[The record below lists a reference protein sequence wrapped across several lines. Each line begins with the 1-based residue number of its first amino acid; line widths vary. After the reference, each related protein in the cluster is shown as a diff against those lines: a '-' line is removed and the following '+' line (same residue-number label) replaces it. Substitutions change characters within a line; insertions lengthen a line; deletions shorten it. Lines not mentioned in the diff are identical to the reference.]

1 VGCRAGLAGSKLLRR
16 IEAHARASRLRDE
29 CDSSVER
36 MVTLM
41 SREEEEQDRN
51 RRASVPGDAQRLLLF
66 CPQLLIEGE
75 DAAGYNELLKRICE
89 GVMPED
95 PIEELLTADVV
106 FLQWEI
112 LRWRRAKWNTM
123 QARVLNALRAF
134 LDRELPFEMC
144 SEYVAEVA
152 EIFQDNLPED
162 EADTAQ
168 TLAQACA
175 RREWY
180 AIDKLNEILIDTGRS
195 SDRLDSLDR
204 KAQKP
209 RQERMQELM
218 QGYVQ
223 HEPDTVKL
231 VNELLTDA
239 GKSMDDFIAGALAKE
254 LDKTERIDRLITL
267 TEDRRNASLREIERR
282 RAALGERLRRS
293 MQQIEHNQLP
303 AIETMPAN
311 GKNGA

>member
-1 VGCRAGLAGSKLLRR
+1 
-16 IEAHARASRLRDE
+16 
-29 CDSSVER
+29 
-36 MVTLM
+36 
-41 SREEEEQDRN
+41 
-51 RRASVPGDAQRLLLF
+51 
-66 CPQLLIEGE
+66 
-75 DAAGYNELLKRICE
+75 
-89 GVMPED
+89 
-95 PIEELLTADVV
+95 LTADVV

-112 LRWRRAKWNTM
+112 LRWRRAKWNTI
-123 QARVLNALRAF
+123 QAHVLYALRDF
-134 LDRELPFEMC
+134 LDRRLPFEMC

-162 EADTAQ
+162 EPDTAQ

-175 RREWY
+175 RRELY

-195 SDRLDSLDR
+195 SDRLNSLDR

-209 RQERMQELM
+209 RKERMQELM

-239 GKSMDDFIAGALAKE
+239 GESMDDFIAEALTKE
-254 LDKTERIDRLITL
+254 LDKTERIDRSITL